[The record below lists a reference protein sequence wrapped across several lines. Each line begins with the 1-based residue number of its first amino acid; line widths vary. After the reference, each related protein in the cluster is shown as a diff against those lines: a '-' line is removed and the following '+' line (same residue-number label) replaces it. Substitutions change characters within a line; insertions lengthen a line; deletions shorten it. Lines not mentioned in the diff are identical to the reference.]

1 MKSTSSLRKS
11 ERGEGQ
17 IQSLVMLFVLILL
30 AVGLFRA
37 GPVWWTN
44 YQFEDEL
51 TAIAGKFPPNPDGD
65 KRAMVAVGKA
75 IRDAG
80 LNPYMDESN
89 CSVTSGGG
97 IGGLRTV
104 TCTYTREYDLL
115 PGMAKRSKTFEI
127 SVSRPMF

>member
-1 MKSTSSLRKS
+1 MKTMSLAKPS

-17 IQSLVMLFVLILL
+17 IGSLLMLGGLILL
-30 AVGLFRA
+30 AITAFNA
-37 GPVWWTN
+37 GPVFWSN

-51 TAIAGKFPPNPDGD
+51 TAIAGRFPPNPDGD
-65 KRAMVAVGKA
+65 KRALVAVGKA
-75 IRDAG
+75 IRDVG
-80 LNPYMDESN
+80 LNPYLDESA

-104 TCTYTREYDLL
+104 SCTYTREYQLL
-115 PGMAKRSKTFEI
+115 PGMKRSKTFEL